1 MIILSGMINHNHDP
15 AYRFLIHMVRGVVA
29 FCPGHISGYFKR
41 IIGRDAATTGSI
53 GAGIVISEGVLVRV
67 EPSERTSVHICRKEK
82 SGALTIVAHDS
93 PPLTYAMNLLSINAS
108 VTTECC
114 LPIGAGFGLSAA
126 ALLATL
132 TALDK
137 LFDLGLAE
145 GDIARAAHESEIVHH
160 TGLGDVAACR
170 GGGLVVRTTAGIT
183 APVHRYFN
191 LPEPIYAV
199 SFGPIH
205 TPSVLEAEERMEQV
219 ASAFPN
225 TEPKN
230 IEDFFRCSR
239 VFTQRSGLLTPQV
252 QTVLDRCDELD
263 VPASMTMLGNG
274 VFAYGKEAGRVLSQF
289 GLTYDMGVATKEAHI
304 VEVIL

>member
-1 MIILSGMINHNHDP
+1 
-15 AYRFLIHMVRGVVA
+15 MVRGVVA

-41 IIGRDAATTGSI
+41 VVGCDAATTGSI
-53 GAGIVISEGVLVRV
+53 GAGIVITEGVLVRV
-67 EPSERTSVHICRKEK
+67 ALSKQISVRICRKER
-82 SGALTIVAHDS
+82 SAALSVVAHES
-93 PPLTYAMNLLSINAS
+93 PPLTYAMTRLSINAS
-108 VTTECC
+108 VTTECH

-132 TALDK
+132 TALDT
-137 LFDLGLAE
+137 LFELGMSE
-145 GDIARAAHESEIVHH
+145 EEIASIAHETELIHH

-170 GGGLVVRTTAGIT
+170 GGGFVVRTHAGIT

-191 LPEPIYAV
+191 LPGPIYAV

-219 ASAFPN
+219 ASAFPD

-239 VFTQRSGLLTPQV
+239 VFAQRSGLLTPQV
-252 QTVLDRCDELD
+252 QTVLDRCDELNI
-263 VPASMTMLGNG
+263 PASMTMLGNG
-274 VFAYGKEAGRVLSQF
+274 VFAYGKEAERVLSRF
-289 GLTYDMGVATKEAHI
+289 GLTYDMGVATQGAQV
-304 VEVIL
+304 VEVIP